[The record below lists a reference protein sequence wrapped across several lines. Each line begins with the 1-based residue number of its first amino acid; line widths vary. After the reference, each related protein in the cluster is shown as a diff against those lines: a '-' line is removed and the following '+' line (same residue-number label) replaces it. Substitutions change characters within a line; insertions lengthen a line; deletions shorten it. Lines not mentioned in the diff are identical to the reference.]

1 MSPQTEAHHHL
12 LPHRQLP
19 ALKTHCVLPIFIFP
33 ALVNNATTA
42 IPANSPSPM
51 RVMSTYRVVE
61 KLHGMADIIDPFP
74 FAVDDQRSPLPCH
87 RLSSPPPQHCQHRCR
102 RLRFSFVDMELRGDP
117 PELGKHGDLH
127 LVASSPV
134 AAASPPPLVRNPPP
148 LVAPLLPC
156 ATTTTTLPG
165 DFALTASALTADR
178 VPPEPPFRRQPPHRH
193 GRSGRGDKPKRAGL
207 DQRRRPT
214 VAFLA
219 PRAVS
224 SCRPTLWLESG
235 PVRRIS
241 SFQFLYLFNFQKCN
255 QTPKI
260 HIKWYKNKKIQIKFC
275 MNPLE

>member
-1 MSPQTEAHHHL
+1 VPRPQMSPQTEAHHHL

-165 DFALTASALTADR
+165 DFALTASAHTADR
-178 VPPEPPFRRQPPHRH
+178 VPPEPPFRRQPRTATTAPDAVTNRSALGWTSEGGPPWPSLRH
-193 GRSGRGDKPKRAGL
+193 GLSALVGRHCGWNPARFAGFHLSNFFICLISKNAIKLPK
-207 DQRRRPT
+207 
-214 VAFLA
+214 F
-219 PRAVS
+219 
-224 SCRPTLWLESG
+224 
-235 PVRRIS
+235 I
-241 SFQFLYLFNFQKCN
+241 
-255 QTPKI
+255 
-260 HIKWYKNKKIQIKFC
+260 
-275 MNPLE
+275 